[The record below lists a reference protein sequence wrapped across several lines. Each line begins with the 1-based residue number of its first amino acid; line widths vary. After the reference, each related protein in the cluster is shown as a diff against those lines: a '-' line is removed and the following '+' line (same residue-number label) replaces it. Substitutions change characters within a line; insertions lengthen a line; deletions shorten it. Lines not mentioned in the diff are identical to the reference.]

1 MEIEDRGCCFFSI
14 ITTMNVSDIICHEY
28 SGRTNVETKK
38 MSIFI
43 KRRPLIC
50 MIGQLMMSSCTD
62 NPETPNI

>member
-1 MEIEDRGCCFFSI
+1 
-14 ITTMNVSDIICHEY
+14 MNVSDIIRHEY

-62 NPETPNI
+62 NPDTPNI